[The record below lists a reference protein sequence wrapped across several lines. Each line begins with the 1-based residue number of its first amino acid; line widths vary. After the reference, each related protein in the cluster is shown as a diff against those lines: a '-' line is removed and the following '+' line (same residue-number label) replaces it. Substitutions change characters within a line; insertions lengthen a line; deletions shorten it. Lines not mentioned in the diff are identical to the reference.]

1 MKKDYLTLAIR
12 NLVGSDDF
20 AYSGET
26 YEAIQWITEPSTIP
40 TKTEVAKKMLEL
52 KEADAVAIADKAS
65 AKAALLERLG
75 ITADEAA
82 LLLG

>member
-1 MKKDYLTLAIR
+1 MATQIHDIWIGEDDVRRKLEGAELAA
-12 NLVGSDDF
+12 F
-20 AYSGET
+20 
-26 YEAIQWITEPSTIP
+26 
-40 TKTEVAKKMLEL
+40 
-52 KEADAVAIADKAS
+52 IADREALLLEGEKHEAEVKAKAD